1 MLVSST
7 STHQHTNTFNT
18 PLAYPFQTTNLAHH
32 RKAASIYMNTPP
44 PRALK
49 AALFDFIGT
58 TVKEKDPDIINKCF
72 VKAFIENNVHIDPT
86 ALREHRGKNKIEIF
100 EVVLKSQNL
109 PVLLAPVLYDSFL
122 EYVGNNISS
131 FCEMEGAEKLFSQL
145 RKKKIKI
152 GLGTGLPRVLL
163 EKIMHHLKWNKSVFD
178 YIGTAEEV
186 GRSRPHPDMIFDMA
200 ARTKLSDPREIL
212 KIGDTIADIQEGKN
226 AGVMTAVI
234 LSGTQDQQDLLK
246 EGPDFVINSLSEIEK
261 IMI

>member
-1 MLVSST
+1 MYGR
-7 STHQHTNTFNT
+7 F
-18 PLAYPFQTTNLAHH
+18 AYPFQTTNLAITK
-32 RKAASIYMNTPP
+32 RLPLFYMNTPP

-72 VKAFIENNVHIDPT
+72 EQAFIENNVHIDPGT
-86 ALREHRGKNKIEIF
+86 LREHRGKNKIEIF
-100 EVVLKSQNL
+100 EAVLKNQNL

-122 EYVGNNISS
+122 EHVSKNIDS
-131 FCEMEGAEKLFSQL
+131 FREMEGAGKLFSQL

-163 EKIMHHLKWNKSVFD
+163 EKIMLHLKWSRNVFD
-178 YIGTAEEV
+178 YIGVSEEV

-212 KIGDTIADIQEGKN
+212 KIGDTIVDIQEGKN
-226 AGVMTAVI
+226 AGIMTAVI
-234 LSGTQDQQDLLK
+234 LSGTQDRQDLLK
-246 EGPDFVINSLSEIEK
+246 EGPDFVISSLSEIEK
-261 IMI
+261 ILI